1 MAFERLALKYIQID
15 GLVIKFNSGTSAGP
29 SSSVMFIIKIRN
41 CTNILSIFAA
51 KGVS

>member
-15 GLVIKFNSGTSAGP
+15 GLVIKFNSETSAGS
-29 SSSVMFIIKIRN
+29 SSSVMFIIRIQN